1 MTLEMKPMS
10 RVSVGAGL
18 ALAALLAAPTQA
30 LEPDK
35 LFEKVSPS
43 VFVVLAQDSQGTPL
57 SQGSGVVI
65 APERIIT
72 SCHVLAKAARLRVER
87 GNVSYGATLEFP
99 DTERDMCQLHV
110 KELRAPPVAIAS
122 AGTLRIGQRIY
133 AIGAPVGLEL
143 TMSDGLVSSLRGP
156 DGKAPL
162 IQTTAPMSSGSS
174 GGGLFDAEGNLVGIA
189 TFGLVAT
196 AIQNINFAV
205 PAEWIREV
213 PVRAK
218 AALAQRE
225 QLAAAK
231 AAAAAAAATKAGLPP
246 VDATLPKEM
255 PQVGDTWTYAIIDVR
270 YKPGDRSRKYTVT
283 VRAVREGAIVESA
296 SERGQPVD
304 ELEFRRDFFAYYRG
318 SLIEVAP
325 FAQAF
330 RTLRQG
336 EQLGRVPIRGIER
349 VVTPTGER
357 PYELERGRV
366 VGTERVTVPAGT
378 FDTTKVLLNG
388 LVSASY
394 LNQTTMFR
402 GHLPFTLTVWY
413 APEVKRIARARLEG
427 DTFIE
432 LHELDSFKLR

>member
-1 MTLEMKPMS
+1 MS
-10 RVSVGAGL
+10 QVFPGAGL
-18 ALAALLAAPTQA
+18 VLAALLATPAQA

-35 LFEKVSPS
+35 LFEKLSPS
-43 VFVVLAQDSQGTPL
+43 VFVVLAQDARGGPL
-57 SQGSGVVI
+57 SQGSGVVV
-65 APERIIT
+65 ASERIIT
-72 SCHVLAKAARLRVER
+72 SCHVLAKAERLRVER

-99 DTERDMCQLHV
+99 DTERDLCQLHV
-110 KELRAPPVAIAS
+110 KELRAPPVAIVGS
-122 AGTLRIGQRIY
+122 GGLRIGQRVY

-143 TMSDGLVSSLRGP
+143 TMSDGLISSLRGP

-205 PAEWIREV
+205 PAEWVREV
-213 PVRAK
+213 PARAR

-231 AAAAAAAATKAGLPP
+231 AAAAATAAAKAGLPP
-246 VDATLPKEM
+246 VDTTLPKQM

-270 YKPGDRSRKYTVT
+270 YKPNDRSRKYTVT
-283 VRAVREGAIVESA
+283 VRAVTEATIVEAA
-296 SERGQPVD
+296 SDRGQFVD
-304 ELEFRRDFFAYYRG
+304 ELEFRRDFFGYYRG
-318 SLIEVAP
+318 SVIEVAP

-330 RTLRQG
+330 RTLRSG

-349 VVTPTGER
+349 VTTPTGER
-357 PYELERGRV
+357 AYQFEGGRV

-378 FDTTKVLLNG
+378 FEATKVLLNG

-413 APEVKRIARARLEG
+413 APEVKRIARARFEG
-427 DTFIE
+427 DAFIDVY
-432 LHELDSFKLR
+432 ELDSYKLR